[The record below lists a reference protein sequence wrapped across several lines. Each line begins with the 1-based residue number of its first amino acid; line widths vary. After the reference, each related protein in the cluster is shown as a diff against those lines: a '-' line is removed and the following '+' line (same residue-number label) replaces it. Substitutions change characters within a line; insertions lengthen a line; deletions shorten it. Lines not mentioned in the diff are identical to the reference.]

1 MLVVQ
6 LACVA
11 AVERG
16 TYFISNYMQWP
27 VGTVDHNF
35 ACIFVRV
42 FKLSI

>member
-16 TYFISNYMQWP
+16 TYFISNYLQWP
-27 VGTVDHNF
+27 VGWWFCLHICESV
-35 ACIFVRV
+35 
-42 FKLSI
+42 